1 MMKINILGV
10 FQEIANDA
18 YLLLMGLFVSL
29 IAFFEPTFDAL
40 RVLVVFFLLDVI
52 FGVWNA
58 RKNEGKKFQA
68 RIIWEKTIPKMLV
81 SFLIIISA
89 HMLDCIAP
97 LKSLT
102 ITSFVAW
109 FICGVVLSSVWEN
122 FYKITKWGAIE
133 QAKEKINEMLKSK
146 TKKE

>member
-1 MMKINILGV
+1 MKISILNV
-10 FQEIANDA
+10 IQDITRDVYQMF
-18 YLLLMGLFVSL
+18 MGLFGAL
-29 IAFFEPTFDAL
+29 IAFFEPTLDAL
-40 RVLVVFFLLDVI
+40 RVLVVFFVLDVI

-58 RKNEGKKFQA
+58 RKNDGKKFQA
-68 RIIWEKTIPKMLV
+68 KIIWEKTIPKMLV

-133 QAKEKINEMLKSK
+133 QAKEKISEVLKSK